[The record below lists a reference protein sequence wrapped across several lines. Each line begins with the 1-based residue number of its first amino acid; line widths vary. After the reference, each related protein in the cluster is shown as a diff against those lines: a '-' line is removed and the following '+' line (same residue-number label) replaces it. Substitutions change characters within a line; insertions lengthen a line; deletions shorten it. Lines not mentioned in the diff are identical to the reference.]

1 MAMRDHAASQQ
12 GRRAGIVSR
21 ITADAIDLVVIFVIY
36 FCALVVF
43 AGVRYLA
50 SRHSFDVPHASPTA
64 NLIAI
69 LCLQVVYLTAGWSG
83 ERRTVGKALL
93 GLRVVTDNGFD
104 VSIGRAF
111 LRAVV
116 CTIIGGPLLLWAAV
130 SPRNAALYDG
140 PLHTA
145 VVYRWYRASTRR
157 PAPARA
163 PQTATATTQSR
174 EFPLPPGSAAAPR
187 TSG

>member
-1 MAMRDHAASQQ
+1 MAMRDHAVAQQ

-21 ITADAIDLVVIFVIY
+21 IGADAIDLVVIFVIY
-36 FCALVVF
+36 FCGLVVF

-50 SRHSFDVPHASPTA
+50 SRHSFDVPHASPTV

-69 LCLQVVYLTAGWSG
+69 LCLQVVYLTTGWSG
-83 ERRTVGKALL
+83 ERRTVGKALV
-93 GLRVVTDNGFD
+93 GLRVVTDTGYE
-104 VSIGRAF
+104 VGVGRAF
-111 LRAVV
+111 VRAVV

-145 VVYRWYRASTRR
+145 VVYRWYRASAKRPAQP
-157 PAPARA
+157 PAPAAA
-163 PQTATATTQSR
+163 PATATTQSR
-174 EFPLPPGSAAAPR
+174 EFPLPPGSTAAPR
-187 TSG
+187 T